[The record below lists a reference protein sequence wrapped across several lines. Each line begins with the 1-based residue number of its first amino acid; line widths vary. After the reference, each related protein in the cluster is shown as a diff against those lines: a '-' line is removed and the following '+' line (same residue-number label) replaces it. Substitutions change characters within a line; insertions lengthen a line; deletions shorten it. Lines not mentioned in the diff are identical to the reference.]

1 LRPTVPGIAELL
13 RRFYTNNLP
22 VSRKAPEG
30 SQLHAQAWIIRNLIT
45 IFAKVAKRPHKPRC
59 AGVRSLFE
67 KAGIPV
73 PASSAS
79 SVGDDGHESSDEDH
93 SAGES
98 AEGGESE
105 AASDDMEVEAEV
117 TASVPGETEPLETS
131 GSVCGSCH
139 WLDGDGVWRKGS
151 VPDAEQWDVV
161 TGGKLETKKPAE
173 DEKHAGTIS
182 KLSLPGVT
190 ARSPPSESSSSL
202 VVTPPPKGLPYS
214 PQSEAK
220 KRGKHY
226 FVKDRAYGYRCLNC
240 DCASMDLEVLKAI
253 ECQPPKGSEARVHA
267 ADEAEL
273 ELAKLRDLEAEGLQ
287 LEELLLHEQRQL
299 EEMMMQ
305 AEIEELQ
312 KQLAIEE
319 QQLYEAKVRSL
330 EDAAREAAAA
340 AGVHA
345 QQVEPTAAR
354 DANEVQAPAAR
365 DAKEVEAPA
374 RDAKQVEAPAAR
386 DAKEVEAPAARDAKE
401 VEAPAARDAKEVEAP
416 AARDAKEVEAPAARD
431 AKRPRTSTVCCESS
445 STPNPLSSGDPEG
458 LAKNALLGAP
468 CLPSATG
475 PDCLETVPWNFD
487 DAGLEDANVGE
498 PHHLISEEPSE
509 HGEGDKEPVSPKSAK
524 QEDLLPACPDT
535 SKAEPL
541 SPAEQTQLSGAR
553 GKANGKARARCPRK
567 AAGDDDD
574 EGGSEPKDAVL
585 KRPAARSRGG
595 RGRGRTPGA
604 KGGGRGRGRGRGCKR
619 PESPPPSDHDD
630 DDADA
635 SGAEEEEKEEEEDAS
650 QDEAPPCKH
659 NARTKKPAPKEKEEE
674 EEDAPSPK
682 KRGPKRKRAPIE
694 KEQEDEAPSP
704 KKKRASPK
712 SRGSKP
718 PSKPEPKP
726 CATKAKD
733 KPKATAAGKSKP
745 SKPSSAKPSNAT
757 SDAKQLA
764 KEAKSRKSVAYHKAF
779 KEAKDQGKPEEECR
793 LKAKQVSVHS
803 K

>member
-1 LRPTVPGIAELL
+1 
-13 RRFYTNNLP
+13 
-22 VSRKAPEG
+22 
-30 SQLHAQAWIIRNLIT
+30 
-45 IFAKVAKRPHKPRC
+45 
-59 AGVRSLFE
+59 
-67 KAGIPV
+67 
-73 PASSAS
+73 
-79 SVGDDGHESSDEDH
+79 
-93 SAGES
+93 
-98 AEGGESE
+98 
-105 AASDDMEVEAEV
+105 M
-117 TASVPGETEPLETS
+117 
-131 GSVCGSCH
+131 
-139 WLDGDGVWRKGS
+139 
-151 VPDAEQWDVV
+151 
-161 TGGKLETKKPAE
+161 
-173 DEKHAGTIS
+173 
-182 KLSLPGVT
+182 
-190 ARSPPSESSSSL
+190 
-202 VVTPPPKGLPYS
+202 
-214 PQSEAK
+214 
-220 KRGKHY
+220 
-226 FVKDRAYGYRCLNC
+226 
-240 DCASMDLEVLKAI
+240 
-253 ECQPPKGSEARVHA
+253 
-267 ADEAEL
+267 
-273 ELAKLRDLEAEGLQ
+273 
-287 LEELLLHEQRQL
+287 
-299 EEMMMQ
+299 
-305 AEIEELQ
+305 
-312 KQLAIEE
+312 
-319 QQLYEAKVRSL
+319 
-330 EDAAREAAAA
+330 
-340 AGVHA
+340 
-345 QQVEPTAAR
+345 
-354 DANEVQAPAAR
+354 
-365 DAKEVEAPA
+365 
-374 RDAKQVEAPAAR
+374 
-386 DAKEVEAPAARDAKE
+386 
-401 VEAPAARDAKEVEAP
+401 
-416 AARDAKEVEAPAARD
+416 
-431 AKRPRTSTVCCESS
+431 
-445 STPNPLSSGDPEG
+445 
-458 LAKNALLGAP
+458 
-468 CLPSATG
+468 
-475 PDCLETVPWNFD
+475 PWNFD

-498 PHHLISEEPSE
+498 PHHLISEAPGKPTLARLAPAECFDTEDTPTEPDDDIPSHCTLHYAPSVHDFQHELVQCMSTCICLCLRCMHAYHIPKEPSE

-574 EGGSEPKDAVL
+574 EGGLGESEPKDAVL

-595 RGRGRTPGA
+595 RGRGRTPGG

-659 NARTKKPAPKEKEEE
+659 NARIKKPAPKEKEEE

-726 CATKAKD
+726 CATKAQD